1 MRSSILKR
9 LGLCLIILA
18 LLGGSCF
25 MLYLHHDFIAL
36 LGVGAILALGTIMN
50 YYYSTKPISTA
61 VGMLARQFE
70 ASGFEPL
77 ADAQRQCAADLLAR
91 TRTFRDS
98 PVEILQ
104 AVGARYRDGGI
115 VWVQYI
121 TQRHMQP
128 GFAWLI
134 GFPDPF
140 VAHGRLV
147 PSLRT
152 EAMSITEMFN
162 PDTEVLTELLGRMP
176 LSAQQVFEAN
186 PCFLYE
192 FQDRILMADFYASG
206 QTFAAARQTYFGHGV
221 LSMLHL
227 AETVATTAGL
237 FVTTADLRTR
247 RLAAGITPH

>member
-1 MRSSILKR
+1 MRPSILMR
-9 LGLCLIILA
+9 LGICGIVLA
-18 LLGGSCF
+18 LMGGSCW
-25 MLYLHHDFIAL
+25 MLFLHHDVLAL
-36 LGVGAILALGTIMN
+36 LGVGAILALGIIMN

-70 ASGFEPL
+70 TAGFEPL
-77 ADAQRQCAADLLAR
+77 ADTQRQCAAALLAR

-104 AVGARYRDGGI
+104 ALGARYRDGGV
-115 VWVQYI
+115 VWVQYV

-152 EAMSITEMFN
+152 EALSITDLFS

-176 LSAQQVFEAN
+176 LSTQQAFEAN

-206 QTFAAARQTYFGHGV
+206 QTFAAARRTYFGHGV

-227 AETVATTAGL
+227 AETVASTAGL
-237 FVTTADLRTR
+237 FVTARDLRSHR
-247 RLAAGITPH
+247 AAVELRPR

>member
-1 MRSSILKR
+1 MRSSILTR
-9 LGLCLIILA
+9 LGLSLVLLALMGGSCGMLFLHHDFLA
-18 LLGGSCF
+18 LLGVLA
-25 MLYLHHDFIAL
+25 M
-36 LGVGAILALGTIMN
+36 LALGTIMN
-50 YYYSTKPISTA
+50 YYYSTKPVSTA

-70 ASGFEPL
+70 AAGFEPL
-77 ADAQRQCAADLLAR
+77 SEAQQQCASDLLAR

-134 GFPDPF
+134 GFADPF

-152 EAMSITEMFN
+152 EALNITDLFN
-162 PDTEVLTELLGRMP
+162 PDTEVLGELLGRMP
-176 LSAQQVFEAN
+176 MSTQQAFESN
-186 PCFLYE
+186 SCFLYE

-206 QTFAAARQTYFGHGV
+206 ATFAAARQNYFGHGV

-227 AETVATTAGL
+227 AETVASTPGL
-237 FVTTADLRTR
+237 FFTADLRAR
-247 RLAAGITPH
+247 RGALGVKPG

>member
-1 MRSSILKR
+1 MRSSILR
-9 LGLCLIILA
+9 RLA
-18 LLGGSCF
+18 LCVILGALTGGSCF
-25 MLYLHHDFIAL
+25 MLFLHQDLLAL
-36 LGVGAILALGTIMN
+36 LGVGVLVTLGITMN

-61 VGMLARQFE
+61 VGMLAPQFE

-77 ADAQRQCAADLLAR
+77 PEAQRRCAAALLAR

-104 AVGARYRDGGI
+104 ALGARYRDAGI
-115 VWVQYI
+115 VWLQYI

-134 GFPDPF
+134 GFGDPF

-152 EAMSITEMFN
+152 EALGITEMFN

-176 LSAQQVFEAN
+176 LSAQRAFEAN

-206 QTFAAARQTYFGHGV
+206 TTFAAARRTYFGHGV

-227 AETVATTAGL
+227 AETLATTPGL
-237 FVTTADLRTR
+237 FLAPPRAR
-247 RLAAGITPH
+247 RAIATLTPR